1 MRILQTS
8 QNDTRLQNAVA
19 ALLTSGFFSIV
30 YNSRDTNSLRGFSY
44 RACFFNPALGERP
57 QGIEGER
64 EKREKLVLKK
74 TV

>member
-1 MRILQTS
+1 
-8 QNDTRLQNAVA
+8 LQNAAV

-30 YNSRDTNSLRGFSY
+30 YNSRDANGLRGFSY

-57 QGIEGER
+57 QGAGRER
-64 EKREKLVLKK
+64 EKERNEKLVLKK